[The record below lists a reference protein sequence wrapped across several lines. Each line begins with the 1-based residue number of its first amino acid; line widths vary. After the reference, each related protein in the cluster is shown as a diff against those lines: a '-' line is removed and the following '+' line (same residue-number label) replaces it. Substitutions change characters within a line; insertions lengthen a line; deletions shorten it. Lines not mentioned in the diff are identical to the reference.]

1 MLSHKRQ
8 SFPDGVVKIYTVGD
22 ISEPGD
28 MAKEGLVMKESL
40 RYEERTVGL
49 TRFYAA
55 MQNNVKVAF
64 VLRCPLV
71 RSVSTSDVAVMP
83 DLVQF
88 EIKQVQ
94 YPKDQAPP
102 AMDLTLERLGEPHA
116 IS

>member
-22 ISEPGD
+22 VSSPGD
-28 MAKEGLVMKESL
+28 MPKDGLILKESL
-40 RYEERTVGL
+40 RYKERTVGIN
-49 TRFYAA
+49 RFYSAL
-55 MQNNVKVAF
+55 QNSVKVAF

-94 YPKDQAPP
+94 YPEDQEPP
-102 AMDLTLERLGEPHA
+102 VMDLTLERIGEPYA
-116 IS
+116 TS